1 MAGDEG
7 ISIEPTPPKLHQQQQ
22 DEAPLSSRS
31 IRDVERTD
39 GISVFDSTSSKYMSQ
54 SYRHAAGASY
64 VLAMGVCGIVLV
76 ALSSSLKDLAKQV
89 DKESTEVSL
98 ECLAVPPFFSVR
110 LSSHTRRSAAS
121 SQPRKISDKQTVVV
135 HNINSSTGSAAHC
148 RHSSSQFSSGLL
160 QQAAGT
166 GCVRGFELL
175 K

>member
-7 ISIEPTPPKLHQQQQ
+7 IGMEPTPPKLHQQQQ
-22 DEAPLSSRS
+22 DEAPLSTRS

-89 DKESTEVSL
+89 DKDSIEVSL
-98 ECLAVPPFFSVR
+98 ECVTVVPPFLSV
-110 LSSHTRRSAAS
+110 LVSSQTRRSAAS
-121 SQPRKISDKQTVVV
+121 SQPRKISDKQHTTVVV
-135 HNINSSTGSAAHC
+135 PAVQTADTAAVNAP
-148 RHSSSQFSSGLL
+148 R
-160 QQAAGT
+160 
-166 GCVRGFELL
+166 GCCNRLCSRL
-175 K
+175 